1 VNNFVD
7 LVQHLLTI
15 PEIAPRLKEFP
26 EYIKNIPYNE
36 EEKQKAINYLLS
48 VI

>member
-1 VNNFVD
+1 M
-7 LVQHLLTI
+7 
-15 PEIAPRLKEFP
+15 PKIAPRLKEFP

-36 EEKQKAINYLLS
+36 KEKQKAINYLLS